1 MMNNSYAAMF
11 RPAARGQ
18 ALAYD
23 LTLVIG
29 ATIAISLCAQLAV
42 PVPFSP
48 VPITMQTLAVLL
60 TGALLGS
67 RLGSLAVLAYLL
79 EGVAGLPV
87 FANAHAGLV
96 HMSGPT
102 GGYLLG
108 FVPAAA
114 LTGYLAERRGKTSW
128 MITLSI
134 MTIGTSVIFI
144 CGLGWLS
151 FFTTGNELFLLGLY
165 PYLPGAFF
173 KVIIASLLYLSGWQL
188 TDLKKKA

>member
-18 ALAYD
+18 ALVYD
-23 LTLVIG
+23 FMLVIG
-29 ATIAISLCAQLAV
+29 ATIAIALSAQLAL

-67 RLGSLAVLAYLL
+67 RLGALAILAYLF
-79 EGVAGLPV
+79 EGAAGLPV
-87 FANAHAGLV
+87 FANAHGGLV
-96 HMSGPT
+96 HLFGPT

-108 FVPAAA
+108 FVPAAGI
-114 LTGYLAERRGKTSW
+114 TGYLTERRGKTSW
-128 MITLSI
+128 QITLLI
-134 MTIGTSVIFI
+134 MTVGTLVIFI

-151 FFTTGNELFLLGLY
+151 FFTTGSELFFLGLY

-173 KVIIASLLYLSGWQL
+173 KIIIASLLYMSGWQVA
-188 TDLKKKA
+188 DLRKKH